1 MVSESWF
8 RSLWKPPRKRD
19 STQKVVIGVLAFEIA
34 SLMSKLVHLWQA
46 LSDKQVGRLR
56 EEIANSLGIK
66 KLVSDDDE
74 YIVRLI
80 CAEMTE
86 SLAHV
91 AKSVARLGKKC
102 SDPSLKSFEHVF
114 DNLVQFGVDPYGWIY
129 SWKKMEKKVK
139 KMETF
144 ISVNANLY
152 QEMEMLADLEQ
163 TLRRMKINDDLDD
176 TNLDEFR
183 KKVEW
188 KQQEV
193 KNLREMSLWKRTY
206 DYTILLLA
214 RSLFTIFSRIK
225 YVFGIEQSLDNDSRD
240 MSSDSIARSQSVSA
254 LMQSMV
260 HPSENGLTKFA
271 SGPLKRFTTKSGPI
285 SKTAKHNNF
294 HSGPLGGSIT
304 KSGPISGPV
313 SGANRNFNSYSG
325 PLTSS
330 TIRSGPIFGID
341 NTTNQKNWL
350 VGGYSSLFNGK
361 KSHQK
366 SNRLTQVGPFKGCM
380 ISGPSSTVV
389 NCHISSN
396 EHHSQL
402 INGPKDTGKIVDPCK
417 QLLRTHCRLLEA
429 PPETLGAAA
438 LALHYAN
445 VIIVIEKLAASPHLI
460 GLDAR
465 DDLYD
470 MLPAKVR
477 ASLRAALKPY
487 AKSLASSAYDTVLAG
502 EWNEA
507 MTGILEWLAP
517 LAHNMVRWQSER
529 SLEQQNFVSRTN
541 MLLVQ
546 TLFFASLEKTEAII
560 TELLVGLNYL
570 WRFGRELNAKALSA
584 TVVQQ
589 QEASSAL
596 QDRYPQLEAARERER
611 AIATPLHYQYSNTRS
626 HHRQTRF
633 ELFNILSLDRVI
645 QLAKWGT
652 LPSS

>member
-19 STQKVVIGVLAFEIA
+19 STTQKVVIGVLAFEIA
-34 SLMSKLVHLWQA
+34 SLMSRLVHLWQS
-46 LSDKQVGRLR
+46 LSDKQVRRLR
-56 EEIANSLGIK
+56 EEISNSLGIK

-91 AKSVARLGKKC
+91 VKSVARLGKKC
-102 SDPSLKSFEHVF
+102 SDPSLKNFEHVF
-114 DNLVQFGVDPYGWIY
+114 DDLIQIGADPYGWIY

-163 TLRRMKINDDLDD
+163 TLRRMKLNDDTDIV
-176 TNLDEFR
+176 NLVEFQ
-183 KKVEW
+183 KKVAW

-193 KNLREMSLWKRTY
+193 KNLREMSLWRRTY

-214 RSLFTIFSRIK
+214 RCVFTIFSRIK
-225 YVFGIEQSLDNDSRD
+225 HVFGIEQSMGNDETNDSRD
-240 MSSDSIARSQSVSA
+240 MNSDYIARSQSVSS
-254 LMQSMV
+254 LMQSTV

-285 SKTAKHNNF
+285 SKTAKPNNF
-294 HSGPLGGSIT
+294 YSGPLGSSIT

-330 TIRSGPIFGID
+330 IRSGSISGID
-341 NTTNQKNWL
+341 NKTNQKNWL

-366 SNRLTQVGPFKGCM
+366 ANRLTQVGPFKGCM
-380 ISGPSSTVV
+380 ISGPSSTVA
-389 NCHISSN
+389 NCHISTN
-396 EHHSQL
+396 GHHSQL
-402 INGPKDTGKIVDPCK
+402 INGAKDTGMIVDPCNK
-417 QLLRTHCRLLEA
+417 TNPCKELLGIKCRLLDA

-465 DDLYD
+465 DDLYN
-470 MLPAKVR
+470 MLPARVR

-487 AKSLASSAYDTVLAG
+487 AKSLASSSYDTGLAG

-507 MTGILEWLAP
+507 ITGILEWLAP

-529 SLEQQNFVSRTN
+529 SFEQQNFVSRTN
-541 MLLVQ
+541 ILLVQ
-546 TLFFASLEKTEAII
+546 TLFFANQEKTEAII

-570 WRFGRELNAKALSA
+570 WRFGRELNAKALD
-584 TVVQQ
+584 
-589 QEASSAL
+589 ECASSRIH
-596 QDRYPQLEAARERER
+596 DEY
-611 AIATPLHYQYSNTRS
+611 
-626 HHRQTRF
+626 
-633 ELFNILSLDRVI
+633 LDIV
-645 QLAKWGT
+645 G
-652 LPSS
+652 

>member
-19 STQKVVIGVLAFEIA
+19 STQKVLIGVLAFEIA
-34 SLMSKLVHLWQA
+34 SLMSKLVHLWQS

-56 EEIANSLGIK
+56 EEINNSLGIK

-102 SDPSLKSFEHVF
+102 SDPSLKNFEHVF
-114 DNLVQFGVDPYGWIY
+114 DALIQIGADPYGWIY

-163 TLRRMKINDDLDD
+163 TLRRMKVNDDSDVI
-176 TNLDEFR
+176 NLVEFQ
-183 KKVEW
+183 KKVAW

-206 DYTILLLA
+206 DYAILLLA

-225 YVFGIEQSLDNDSRD
+225 HVFEIEQSVDDGSNDSRD
-240 MSSDSIARSQSVSA
+240 MSSDYIARSQSVSS

-285 SKTAKHNNF
+285 SKPAKPNNF
-294 HSGPLGGSIT
+294 YSGPLGGSIT

-313 SGANRNFNSYSG
+313 SGTNRNFNSYSG

-330 TIRSGPIFGID
+330 TITSGPISGID
-341 NTTNQKNWL
+341 NKTNQKNWL

-366 SNRLTQVGPFKGCM
+366 PNRLTQVGPFKGCM
-380 ISGPSSTVV
+380 ISGPSSMVV

-396 EHHSQL
+396 GYHSE
-402 INGPKDTGKIVDPCK
+402 IVDPCNRANPYK
-417 QLLRTHCRLLEA
+417 QLLSAKCRLLDA
-429 PPETLGAAA
+429 PPETLGGAA

-465 DDLYD
+465 DDLYN

-487 AKSLASSAYDTVLAG
+487 AKSLASSAYDTGLAG

-507 MTGILEWLAP
+507 IAGILEWLAP

-529 SLEQQNFVSRTN
+529 SFEQQNFVSRTN

-546 TLFFASLEKTEAII
+546 TLFFANQEKTEAII

-570 WRFGRELNAKALSA
+570 WRFGRELNAKALN
-584 TVVQQ
+584 
-589 QEASSAL
+589 ECASSRIH
-596 QDRYPQLEAARERER
+596 DEY
-611 AIATPLHYQYSNTRS
+611 
-626 HHRQTRF
+626 
-633 ELFNILSLDRVI
+633 LDIV
-645 QLAKWGT
+645 G
-652 LPSS
+652 

>member
-34 SLMSKLVHLWQA
+34 SLMSKLVHLWQS

-56 EEIANSLGIK
+56 EEINNSLGLK

-102 SDPSLKSFEHVF
+102 SDPSLKNFEHVF
-114 DNLVQFGVDPYGWIY
+114 DALIQIGADPYGWIY

-163 TLRRMKINDDLDD
+163 TLRRMKVNDDSDVI
-176 TNLDEFR
+176 NLVEFQ
-183 KKVEW
+183 KKVAW

-206 DYTILLLA
+206 DYTILHLA

-225 YVFGIEQSLDNDSRD
+225 HVFEIEQSVDTDGSNDSRD
-240 MSSDSIARSQSVSA
+240 MNSDYIARSQSVSS

-285 SKTAKHNNF
+285 SKTTKPNNF
-294 HSGPLGGSIT
+294 YSGPLGGSIT
-304 KSGPISGPV
+304 KSGPISGPG
-313 SGANRNFNSYSG
+313 SGTNRNFNSYSG

-330 TIRSGPIFGID
+330 AIRSGPISGID
-341 NTTNQKNWL
+341 NKTHQKNWL

-366 SNRLTQVGPFKGCM
+366 PNRLTQVGPFKGCM
-380 ISGPSSTVV
+380 ISGPSSMVA

-396 EHHSQL
+396 GYHSQL
-402 INGPKDTGKIVDPCK
+402 ISGAKDTGMTVDHCDRANPCK
-417 QLLRTHCRLLEA
+417 QLLSTKRRLLDA
-429 PPETLGAAA
+429 PPETLGGAA

-465 DDLYD
+465 DDLYN

-477 ASLRAALKPY
+477 ANLRAALKPY
-487 AKSLASSAYDTVLAG
+487 AKSLASSTYDTGLAG

-507 MTGILEWLAP
+507 ITGILEWLAP

-529 SLEQQNFVSRTN
+529 SFEQQNFVSRTN

-546 TLFFASLEKTEAII
+546 TLFFANQEKTEAVI

-570 WRFGRELNAKALSA
+570 WKFGRELNAKALN
-584 TVVQQ
+584 
-589 QEASSAL
+589 ECASSRIH
-596 QDRYPQLEAARERER
+596 DEY
-611 AIATPLHYQYSNTRS
+611 
-626 HHRQTRF
+626 
-633 ELFNILSLDRVI
+633 LDIV
-645 QLAKWGT
+645 G
-652 LPSS
+652 

>member
-8 RSLWKPPRKRD
+8 RSLWKPPRKRES

-34 SLMSKLVHLWQA
+34 TLMSKLVHLWQS
-46 LSDKQVGRLR
+46 LSDKQVRRLR
-56 EEIANSLGIK
+56 EEINSSLGIK
-66 KLVSDDDE
+66 KLVSDNDE
-74 YIVRLI
+74 HIVRLI
-80 CAEMTE
+80 YAEMTE

-102 SDPSLKSFEHVF
+102 SDPSLKNFEHIF
-114 DNLVQFGVDPYGWIY
+114 DDLIQIGADPYGWIY
-129 SWKKMEKKVK
+129 SWKKMENKVK

-163 TLRRMKINDDLDD
+163 TLRRMKVNEESDVINLV
-176 TNLDEFR
+176 EFQ
-183 KKVEW
+183 KKVAW

-206 DYTILLLA
+206 DYSILLLA
-214 RSLFTIFSRIK
+214 RSLATIFSRIK
-225 YVFGIEQSLDNDSRD
+225 HVFGIEQSEDNGEMNDSRD
-240 MSSDSIARSQSVSA
+240 MNSDYIARSQSVSS

-260 HPSENGLTKFA
+260 HPSEHNGLTKFA

-285 SKTAKHNNF
+285 SKTAKANNF
-294 HSGPLGGSIT
+294 YSGPLGSSIT

-313 SGANRNFNSYSG
+313 SGTNRNFNSYSG

-330 TIRSGPIFGID
+330 TMRSGPISGVH
-341 NTTNQKNWL
+341 NKTNQKNWL
-350 VGGYSSLFNGK
+350 VGGYSSIFNGK

-366 SNRLTQVGPFKGCM
+366 PNRLTQVGPFKGCM
-380 ISGPSSTVV
+380 ISGTSSPVA

-396 EHHSQL
+396 GIHTEL
-402 INGPKDTGKIVDPCK
+402 LNGTKDAGKIVDPCNKTIPCK
-417 QLLRTHCRLLEA
+417 QLLGAKRRLLDA

-465 DDLYD
+465 DDLYN

-477 ASLRAALKPY
+477 ASLRASLKPY
-487 AKSLASSAYDTVLAG
+487 AKSLSSSAYDTGLAG
-502 EWNEA
+502 EWSEA
-507 MTGILEWLAP
+507 ITGILEWLAP

-529 SLEQQNFVSRTN
+529 SFEQQNFVSRTN

-546 TLFFASLEKTEAII
+546 TLFFANQEKTEAII

-570 WRFGRELNAKALSA
+570 WRFGRELNAKALN
-584 TVVQQ
+584 
-589 QEASSAL
+589 ECASSRIH
-596 QDRYPQLEAARERER
+596 DEY
-611 AIATPLHYQYSNTRS
+611 
-626 HHRQTRF
+626 
-633 ELFNILSLDRVI
+633 LDIV
-645 QLAKWGT
+645 G
-652 LPSS
+652 